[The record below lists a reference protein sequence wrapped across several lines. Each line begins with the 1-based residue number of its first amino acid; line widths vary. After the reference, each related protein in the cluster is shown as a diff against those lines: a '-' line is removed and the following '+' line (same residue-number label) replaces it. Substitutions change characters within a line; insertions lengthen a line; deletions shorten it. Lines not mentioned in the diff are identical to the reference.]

1 MSRILPY
8 RGILPRVAEDAFV
21 APGAVLVGDVEVGA
35 QSSIWF
41 GAVLRGDVMPIRIG
55 ARTSIQDGSVVH
67 STGGWWPVDVGDD
80 CVVGH
85 GVILHGCT
93 VADRVLVGMGAILL
107 DEAQVGSDTIIGA
120 GSLVTAKTKIPSGV
134 LALGRPAKIVRDLND
149 KDLASIRDGARIYVG
164 EVRDYRAEYVSRD
177 GSK

>member
-8 RGILPRVAEDAFV
+8 RGVLPRVAEDAFV
-21 APGAVLVGDVEVGA
+21 APGAMLVGNVEVGA
-35 QSSIWF
+35 RSSIWF

-55 ARTSIQDGSVVH
+55 ARTSIQDNSVVH
-67 STGGWWPVDVGDD
+67 STGGWWPVDVGDE

-107 DEAQVGSDTIIGA
+107 DECEVGSDTIIGA

-134 LALGRPAKIVRDLND
+134 LALGRPAKVVRDLNE
-149 KDLASIRDGARIYVG
+149 KDLASIRDGARIYVA
-164 EVRDYRAEYVSRD
+164 EIQDYLEEYAEI
-177 GSK
+177 

>member
-8 RGILPRVAEDAFV
+8 RGVLPRVAAGAFV
-21 APGAVLVGDVEVGA
+21 APGAMLVGDVSVGA

-55 ARTSIQDGSVVH
+55 ARTSIQDNSTVH

-107 DEAQVGSDTIIGA
+107 DEAEVGSDTIIGA
-120 GSLVTAKTKIPSGV
+120 GSLVTAKRKIPSGV
-134 LALGRPAKIVRDLND
+134 LALGRPAKVVRDLNER
-149 KDLASIRDGARIYVG
+149 DLASIRDGARIYVG
-164 EVRDYRAEYVSRD
+164 ETREYLVEYA
-177 GSK
+177 KL

>member
-8 RGILPRVAEDAFV
+8 RGILPRVAPDAFV
-21 APGAVLVGDVEVGA
+21 APGAILVGDVELGA
-35 QSSIWF
+35 ESSIWF

-55 ARTSIQDGSVVH
+55 ARTSIQDNSIVH

-93 VADRVLVGMGAILL
+93 VASRVLVGMGAILL
-107 DEAQVGSDTIIGA
+107 DEVEVGSDTIIGA
-120 GSLVTAKTKIPSGV
+120 GSLLPPKMKIPSGV
-134 LALGRPAKIVRDLND
+134 LALGRPAKIVRDLNE
-149 KDLASIRDGARIYVG
+149 KDFASIRDGARIYVG
-164 EVRDYRAEYVSRD
+164 EVHEYREEYDKLSER
-177 GSK
+177 

>member
-8 RGILPRVAEDAFV
+8 RGVLPRVAEDAFV
-21 APGAVLVGDVEVGA
+21 APGAMLVGNVEVGA

-55 ARTSIQDGSVVH
+55 ARTSIQDNSVVH
-67 STGGWWPVDVGDD
+67 STGGWWPVDVGDE

-107 DEAQVGSDTIIGA
+107 DECEVGSDTIIGA

-134 LALGRPAKIVRDLND
+134 LALGRPAKVVRDLNE
-149 KDLASIRDGARIYVG
+149 KDLASIRDGARIYVA
-164 EVRDYRAEYVSRD
+164 EIQDYLEEYSR
-177 GSK
+177 